1 MVKKTPLDYTIY
13 ALIFLLLFF
22 GAAALSSQIIFN
34 TELVTLPSLTG
45 LTVEEARTALAAK
58 RTRLAVQGTRFDS
71 RAEKGRILSQD
82 PGPNSR
88 VKTKRT
94 VNVILSDG
102 SERLTVPALEG
113 RSLEFAAQQLKAV
126 GLRRGRAPGN
136 PSSSCPISS
145 RGRLRP
151 SWRG

>member
-13 ALIFLLLFF
+13 ALIFFLLFF
-22 GAAALSSQIIFN
+22 GAAVLSSQIIFN
-34 TELVTLPSLTG
+34 TELVTLPSLAG
-45 LTVEEARTALAAK
+45 KTVEEARTALAAK

-71 RAEKGRILSQD
+71 RIEKGRILSQD
-82 PGPNSR
+82 PGPDSR

-113 RSLEFAAQQLKAV
+113 RSLEFAAVQLKSL
-126 GLRRGRAPGN
+126 GLRRGRRFG
-136 PSSSCPISS
+136 
-145 RGRLRP
+145 GRAIFHCFK
-151 SWRG
+151 GF